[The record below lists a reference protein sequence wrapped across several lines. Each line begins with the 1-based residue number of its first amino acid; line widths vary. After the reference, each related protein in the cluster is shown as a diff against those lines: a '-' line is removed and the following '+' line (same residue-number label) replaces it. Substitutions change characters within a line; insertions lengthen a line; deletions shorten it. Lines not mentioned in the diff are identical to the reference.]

1 MSEPE
6 RAKER
11 LEDRLPSP
19 VLALADW
26 RWNEAGWRRDSLDE
40 LAQAAVAAGLATL
53 GGQVQLRLPDA
64 LAELYWRDYD
74 PAPHRDG
81 EPWAAF
87 VARSWK
93 EMLFLI
99 ADQPQDSLLGEDARR
114 LDSLDDYT
122 TDELTD
128 AVRFVVYLAA
138 EPSS

>member
-1 MSEPE
+1 M
-6 RAKER
+6 ER
-11 LEDRLPSP
+11 LEDRLPAQ

-26 RWNEAGWRRDSLDE
+26 RWNEAGWSRDSLDA
-40 LAQAAVAAGLATL
+40 LAQAAVDAGLATV

-74 PAPHRDG
+74 PTPRREG
-81 EPWAAF
+81 EAWPGF

-99 ADQPQDSLLGEDARR
+99 DDLPRDSLLGEDARR
-114 LDSLDDYT
+114 LETLEDYT

-128 AVRFVVYLAA
+128 AVRFVVYLSA
-138 EPSS
+138 EPEA